1 MASTTKDKQPVGFAT
16 HIIAGGTAGMAEAV
30 RIMSLSL
37 HWRVFTPSAAMLP
50 TIGYYQSQDA
60 VIQVW

>member
-1 MASTTKDKQPVGFAT
+1 MASKAKDKQPVGFAT

-30 RIMSLSL
+30 RMTSHAF
-37 HWRVFTPSAAMLP
+37 HWKVFTPSAAMLP

-60 VIQVW
+60 VVQVW